1 MGDNSQT
8 TKSSG
13 TQNTTFQPDP
23 TLMKEWQDLTGTMG
37 GLTDYFVN
45 NPPPEAS
52 VAGPT
57 DLTKQWWNQA
67 GQMAG
72 GPDLST
78 QQQGWAAIMGNVQNQ
93 QVDPSQIN
101 FNSNFNFTPGG
112 IDFNNPWAAGVP
124 TAQAPGGV
132 SGNYQDYLAP
142 VQNVSA
148 ERIGAQNVNAPGAIR
163 DISGLLQVAAPQ
175 LQKYQFDPSMM
186 QQVAAPNLKDF
197 QMQAAANVAPSGL
210 ATTGSWNDPGTAAA
224 FMSPYAQQVVDVQ
237 KQKAT
242 EDWNQALETQRS
254 QAAAAGAYGGSR
266 QAVEEA
272 TGQRDLQLQ
281 LAQIQA
287 SGLQNAYQQGQQQF
301 NTQQQ
306 QALAAQQFNIQS
318 SLQAALSNQQMQQQ
332 ANVQNL
338 SSFLQTQGLGAQTGL
353 QAGLANQQAGL
364 TVGGQNLQALL
375 ATQQLGAGNQMQA
388 QLANQQTGLQQAIAN
403 QQGQEFS
410 AGQQLQASLANQQAN
425 LAAAQ
430 ANQQTGLQAGLANQA
445 SNLQA
450 QEMARQMGLQG
461 AQFTSA
467 QQAQMNLANQAA
479 KMQAMAQQ
487 YAGGLQGALQT
498 QQLGMQGQI
507 AGGQLG
513 LQAQTAQQ
521 AARQAAIQGNLAG
534 AGLNAGIL
542 GQSAQGMLNQYGMG
556 LQGMMALAQ
565 AAQGQ
570 QGMAQQNA
578 DVAYQNALQRMMT
591 PMQAEMAMAQML
603 GMQPIPYTQNT
614 ASTGQVT
621 QPGPS
626 WWSQLIGGL
635 AALGGTAAKFATAGA
650 GNTGGAVA
658 SGGGGSNDYFMGAK
672 GGLARMK
679 EARGDDDD
687 SDEDS
692 PWNVAPVDPYDGIL
706 TGLRR
711 ASETRG
717 APTQN
722 DALRALANLPRGSS
736 SASPSGLLSLLSKIS
751 PSDGYADSSSV
762 LSGANQPGESDY
774 GGIGGPISQQKAR

>member
-287 SGLQNAYQQGQQQF
+287 SGLQGAYQQGQQQF
-301 NTQQQ
+301 NTEQ
-306 QALAAQQFNIQS
+306 QANLAAQQFNIQS
-318 SLQAALSNQQMQQQ
+318 ALQAALSNQQMQQQ

-403 QQGQEFS
+403 QQGH
-410 AGQQLQASLANQQAN
+410 
-425 LAAAQ
+425 
-430 ANQQTGLQAGLANQA
+430 
-445 SNLQA
+445 LQA

-461 AQFTSA
+461 AQFTSS
-467 QQAQMNLANQAA
+467 QQAQMALANQAA
-479 KMQAMAQQ
+479 QMQALGMQ
-487 YAGGLQGALQT
+487 YQGGLQGALQT
-498 QQLGMQGQI
+498 QALGMQGQI

-513 LQAQTAQQ
+513 AQMQQAQQ
-521 AARQAAIQGNLAG
+521 AARQAAIAGNYQG

-542 GQSAQGMLNQYGMG
+542 GQSAQAMLGQYGAG
-556 LQGMMALAQ
+556 LQGLAALMQ

-570 QGMAQQNA
+570 QGMAQQQQ
-578 DVAYQNALQRMMT
+578 DVAYQNSLADMMT
-591 PMQAEMAMAQML
+591 PLQAQQFMASIL
-603 GMQPIPYTQNT
+603 GMQPVPSTTTTTSQGTQ
-614 ASTGQVT
+614 T

-626 WWSQLIGGL
+626 IWSQILGGL
-635 AALGGTAAKFATAGA
+635 
-650 GNTGGAVA
+650 
-658 SGGGGSNDYFMGAK
+658 M
-672 GGLARMK
+672 
-679 EARGDDDD
+679 
-687 SDEDS
+687 
-692 PWNVAPVDPYDGIL
+692 
-706 TGLRR
+706 
-711 ASETRG
+711 
-717 APTQN
+717 
-722 DALRALANLPRGSS
+722 
-736 SASPSGLLSLLSKIS
+736 
-751 PSDGYADSSSV
+751 
-762 LSGANQPGESDY
+762 
-774 GGIGGPISQQKAR
+774 GGIGTAGQLGWKPFGAEGGLVGPGGIDNGSGLGALQAA

>member
-1 MGDNSQT
+1 MGNNNLTST
-8 TKSSG
+8 SSG
-13 TQNTTFQPDP
+13 TQTSSTNFDP
-23 TLMKEWQDLTGTMG
+23 TLMHEWQSIIGTVG

-45 NPPPEAS
+45 NPPPHAS

-57 DLTKQWWNQA
+57 DLTQQGWNQA

-78 QQQGWAAIMGNVQNQ
+78 QQQGWAAIMGNVANQ

-101 FNSNFNFTPGG
+101 FNSNFNFTPGA
-112 IDFNNPWAAGVP
+112 IDFNNPFAGGVP
-124 TAQAPGGV
+124 MANAPGGV

-148 ERIGAQNVNAPGAIR
+148 ERIGAQNVTAPGAIR

-186 QQVAAPNLKDF
+186 QQVNAPNLKDF

-210 ATTGSWNDPGTAAA
+210 ASTQSWTAPGTSQQY
-224 FMSPYAQQVVDVQ
+224 MSPYMQDVVDTQ
-237 KQKAT
+237 KQKAVQ
-242 EDWNQALETQRS
+242 DWNQALETQRG

-318 SLQAALSNQQMQQQ
+318 ALQAALSNQQMQQQ

-430 ANQQTGLQAGLANQA
+430 ANQQTGLQAGLANQQ

-461 AQFTSA
+461 AQFTSS
-467 QQAQMNLANQAA
+467 QQAQMALANQAA
-479 KMQAMAQQ
+479 QMQALGMQ
-487 YAGGLQGALQT
+487 YQGGLQGALQT
-498 QQLGMQGQI
+498 QALGMQGQI

-513 LQAQTAQQ
+513 AQMQQAQQ
-521 AARQAAIQGNLAG
+521 AARQAAIAGNYQG

-542 GQSAQGMLNQYGMG
+542 GQSAQAMLGQYGAG
-556 LQGMMALAQ
+556 LQGLAALMQ

-570 QGMAQQNA
+570 QGMAQQQQ
-578 DVAYQNALQRMMT
+578 DVAYQNSLADMT
-591 PMQAEMAMAQML
+591 PLQAQQFMASIL
-603 GMQPIPYTQNT
+603 GMQPVPSTTTTTSQGTQ
-614 ASTGQVT
+614 T

-626 WWSQLIGGL
+626 IWSQILGGL
-635 AALGGTAAKFATAGA
+635 
-650 GNTGGAVA
+650 
-658 SGGGGSNDYFMGAK
+658 M
-672 GGLARMK
+672 
-679 EARGDDDD
+679 
-687 SDEDS
+687 
-692 PWNVAPVDPYDGIL
+692 
-706 TGLRR
+706 
-711 ASETRG
+711 
-717 APTQN
+717 
-722 DALRALANLPRGSS
+722 
-736 SASPSGLLSLLSKIS
+736 
-751 PSDGYADSSSV
+751 
-762 LSGANQPGESDY
+762 
-774 GGIGGPISQQKAR
+774 GGIGTAGQLGWKPFGAEGGLVGPGGIDNGSGLGALQAA